1 MTRTFLPHV
10 VTPDSAL
17 GGKKIEKSLT
27 FDENNQT
34 TLICDLGSSGDATNR
49 KKTTLSFW
57 IKLLRP
63 EQGRGVITAAASGT
77 GHSATGTRFHLNSNG
92 TWKFATQVSNST
104 VWAIDSTIQYNDV
117 NSWYHVVMQLDTTQS
132 TSSDRV
138 KIYVNGTQDT
148 TFSGSYP
155 SQNYDDYWSF
165 GNWRIGDYG
174 GDYGYYYGARFMIA
188 DIYLLD
194 GQSLDPTY
202 FAFTETQTGIWTPK
216 DYTGT
221 FGDHGFHLEF
231 KDDSAATA
239 TTMGKD
245 TSGNANNFTP
255 SNFSASG
262 DGKSIKSDTPTNN
275 KTIIDG
281 TLAWTYDADGAN
293 LREGNLKLTGSQG
306 WKNISTHK
314 IDGTGKLYYEFVS
327 NPMAG
332 WQLLG
337 IFVVTTGNLSN
348 PSSQLT
354 DSRIYAFA
362 STQATYFGGSYTSTS
377 DVPDWTNNDV
387 MSIKYEKGILR
398 LYKNGALATAAA
410 TGIDQTKEIYAY
422 IANDNASTPTG
433 YVRFDKDSW
442 TQSANAG
449 VDYTWQLSEGRSK
462 GVNPTVLRPQR
473 HFETVVFTGNGST
486 GQSITSLEFQPDLI
500 WFKSRSHARNHSWWN
515 SVIGRT
521 NGLFGDDPQGQFTS
535 ASGRDLASFDISGF
549 TVGEPENS
557 SSTNNNGE
565 SLVAWCWKAGGSS
578 NTFNVDGTGYASA
591 SAAGITDGSIA
602 LTGASVNTEAGFSIL
617 TWTGTGSAGT
627 IAHGLGASPKI
638 VVVKRRSGSDHW
650 QVYWIGAGTERSG
663 FLSLENA
670 FSTGATTSYWGT
682 SEPTSTVFSVGSATQ
697 TNASSET
704 YVGYCWTEIPGYSK
718 FGEYTGNGSS
728 DGVVVELG
736 FRPAWVLVK
745 RTNQAASWS
754 LHDNKRAGYNSDND
768 YLHPDLSQAESDG
781 SPGTVDLL
789 SNGFKCTTTAGTHNN
804 SGGNFIYMALA
815 AQPGATQFDTFAN
828 SR

>member
-1 MTRTFLPHV
+1 M
-10 VTPDSAL
+10 
-17 GGKKIEKSLT
+17 
-27 FDENNQT
+27 
-34 TLICDLGSSGDATNR
+34 
-49 KKTTLSFW
+49 
-57 IKLLRP
+57 
-63 EQGRGVITAAASGT
+63 
-77 GHSATGTRFHLNSNG
+77 
-92 TWKFATQVSNST
+92 
-104 VWAIDSTIQYNDV
+104 
-117 NSWYHVVMQLDTTQS
+117 
-132 TSSDRV
+132 
-138 KIYVNGTQDT
+138 
-148 TFSGSYP
+148 
-155 SQNYDDYWSF
+155 
-165 GNWRIGDYG
+165 
-174 GDYGYYYGARFMIA
+174 
-188 DIYLLD
+188 
-194 GQSLDPTY
+194 
-202 FAFTETQTGIWTPK
+202 
-216 DYTGT
+216 
-221 FGDHGFHLEF
+221 
-231 KDDSAATA
+231 
-239 TTMGKD
+239 
-245 TSGNANNFTP
+245 
-255 SNFSASG
+255 
-262 DGKSIKSDTPTNN
+262 
-275 KTIIDG
+275 
-281 TLAWTYDADGAN
+281 
-293 LREGNLKLTGSQG
+293 
-306 WKNISTHK
+306 
-314 IDGTGKLYYEFVS
+314 
-327 NPMAG
+327 
-332 WQLLG
+332 
-337 IFVVTTGNLSN
+337 
-348 PSSQLT
+348 
-354 DSRIYAFA
+354 
-362 STQATYFGGSYTSTS
+362 
-377 DVPDWTNNDV
+377 
-387 MSIKYEKGILR
+387 
-398 LYKNGALATAAA
+398 
-410 TGIDQTKEIYAY
+410 
-422 IANDNASTPTG
+422 
-433 YVRFDKDSW
+433 
-442 TQSANAG
+442 
-449 VDYTWQLSEGRSK
+449 
-462 GVNPTVLRPQR
+462 
-473 HFETVVFTGNGST
+473 
-486 GQSITSLEFQPDLI
+486 
-500 WFKSRSHARNHSWWN
+500 
-515 SVIGRT
+515 IGRT

-670 FSTGATTSYWGT
+670 LSTGATTSYWGT

-815 AQPGATQFDTFAN
+815 AQPGPTPFDTFAN